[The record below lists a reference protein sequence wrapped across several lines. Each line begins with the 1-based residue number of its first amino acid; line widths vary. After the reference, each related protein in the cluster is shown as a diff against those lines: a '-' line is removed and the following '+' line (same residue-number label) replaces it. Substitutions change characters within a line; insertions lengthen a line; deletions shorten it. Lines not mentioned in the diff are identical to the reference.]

1 MSSLLF
7 LSSND
12 FTVQQGTNGNIL
24 CTDIS
29 GISLVLFYS
38 TQCVYCQ
45 KLIPIFKEL
54 PSTINGCQFVM
65 INVST
70 NKRIVDMAR
79 QTILPIKYVPLIV
92 MYVHG
97 KPYYRYEGPKD
108 INEIRRFILEMAN
121 NIQNKQQFT
130 GKDSNNKSSI
140 PGYTIGHPLT
150 GDDMVCYLEFDQA
163 YEK

>member
-12 FTVQQGTNGNIL
+12 FRVQAGTSGNIL
-24 CTDIS
+24 CTEIS

-54 PSTINGCQFVM
+54 PNIINGCQFVM

-70 NKRIVDMAR
+70 NKRVVEMAR
-79 QTILPIKYVPLIV
+79 QTLLPITYVPLIV

-97 KPYYRYEGPKD
+97 KPYYKYEGPKD

-121 NIQNKQQFT
+121 SLQNNMVQKEDH
-130 GKDSNNKSSI
+130 GKAI
-140 PGYTIGHPLT
+140 PAYTIGHPLT
-150 GDDMVCYLEFDQA
+150 GDDLVCYLEYDMA
-163 YEK
+163 YKK